1 MADMPGAQ
9 ERHSARENASS
20 TKSPKMTNSQAIFAL
35 CIDPAGAEDL
45 EKGKVYRVL
54 PDSAADEEG
63 LLRVIDE
70 SAEDYLYPSACFVA
84 LDLPPKAR
92 EALTVST

>member
-1 MADMPGAQ
+1 MGKWKMKL
-9 ERHSARENASS
+9 ERFIQSVRAMKDS
-20 TKSPKMTNSQAIFAL
+20 TETFAL

-54 PDSAADEEG
+54 RDTSAEEEG

-70 SAEDYLYPSACFVA
+70 SAEDYLYPSACFVFI
-84 LDLPPKAR
+84 DLPQKAR
-92 EALTVST
+92 EALAIDA